1 MNKQSWAKMLS
12 VFVLALFVQ
21 SAYAQTVE
29 DVINK
34 HVAAMGG
41 DKYTGLK
48 SVKVESSAQ
57 IMGMDLPS
65 TSTIVQGRGLRSET
79 SVQGQSIVQAVD
91 GKTGW
96 TINPMAGQTSAV
108 AMPSEQ
114 AQMAAAQLDLTGLYN
129 YKSKGNTAELKG
141 EETMEGAPVY
151 VVKVGMSNG
160 GTAMHYISKDT
171 YYILRS
177 VINTAVQGQDVEI
190 KTNFSNFKQVD
201 GVTFPF
207 TTEIESPAMP
217 GVMTM
222 TVKSVQ
228 VNPKVDESIFMMP
241 KN

>member
-12 VFVLALFVQ
+12 VFALAIFVQ
-21 SAYAQTVE
+21 SAYAQTVDE
-29 DVINK
+29 VIDK

-79 SVQGQSIVQAVD
+79 TVQGSAIVQAID

-96 TINPMAGQTSAV
+96 MINPMAGQTTPV
-108 AMPSEQ
+108 AMPEEQ

-129 YKSKGNTAELKG
+129 YKAKGNTAALKG

-151 VVKVGMSNG
+151 VVEVKMANG
-160 GTAMHYISKDT
+160 ATAKHYISKDT

-177 VINTAVQGQDVEI
+177 IINTAVQGQDVEV
-190 KTNFSNFKQVD
+190 KTNFSNFKQID

-217 GVMTM
+217 GMMTM
-222 TVKSVQ
+222 TVKNVQ
-228 VNPKVDESIFMMP
+228 VNPTVDESIFMMP